1 MTGGGKKIAK
11 KTAMDGQ
18 IKKLGKQA
26 MAARGRAYCP
36 YSNHPVGVAIVSQSG
51 KVYAGANVEIAHYK
65 GVCAEASAIS
75 AMVTAGERH
84 IRTVVVAGPSMEYLC
99 TPCGDCRQRLREFCA
114 PDVRIYSLWKDGSLG
129 AVHTMADLLPLS
141 FGPENL
147 QEVGALPKT
156 QPKAGAAATG
166 GKQKKE
172 RVKNTPEKQNKKN
185 KKNVSPGSLRRRNA
199 RPS

>member
-1 MTGGGKKIAK
+1 MTTVRKTGVNMQVKILA
-11 KTAMDGQ
+11 
-18 IKKLGKQA
+18 KQA
-26 MAARGRAYCP
+26 MAARDRAYCP
-36 YSNHPVGVAIVSQSG
+36 YSNHPVGVAIVSDSG

-75 AMVTAGERH
+75 AMVTAGERG
-84 IRTVVVAGPSMEYLC
+84 IRAVVVAGPSMEYLC

-114 PDVRIYSLWKDGSLG
+114 PDVQIYSLWKDGRLG
-129 AVHTMADLLPLS
+129 AVHTMAELLPLS

-172 RVKNTPEKQNKKN
+172 RVKNRTIKDNKKN
-185 KKNVSPGSLRRRNA
+185 KKDVSPGSPRRRNT